1 MTPKEMLDLRFG
13 TVLTPVLLPMIY
25 RGVAALAV
33 LLGLAVVVGAALQA
47 WWLGLLAAIVVPVA
61 VAVVI
66 GLTRIGCELLWYVN
80 ELHEDVDQISARF
93 ARLEGKV
100 DELAADMP
108 KLNFL
113 RRGAAARERQAADA
127 EAREREA
134 AGADRER
141 SGADVDAT

>member
-1 MTPKEMLDLRFG
+1 MLDLRFG

-25 RGVAALAV
+25 RGVTALAV
-33 LLGLAVVVGAALQA
+33 ILGLAAVVGAALQA
-47 WWLGLLAAIVVPVA
+47 WWLGLLAAVVVPVA

-66 GLTRIGCELLWYVN
+66 GLTRIACELLWYVN
-80 ELHEDVDQISARF
+80 ELHEDVDQISERF

-113 RRGAAARERQAADA
+113 RRGAATRYRPAPDSGERPANDADA
-127 EAREREA
+127 
-134 AGADRER
+134 
-141 SGADVDAT
+141 S